1 MAICTIGLNTMD
13 LTGEYEDRQF
23 VVTRGDSRIAI
34 TIARNSDT
42 AKLTRNNRFVI
53 DDPESP
59 TPLAYLLTKPLKIGG
74 VFNNEGYYKFVLQEV
89 VTTDDDNL
97 ELGIADYYLHFPK
110 EPKPPV
116 ERQEIN
122 PDIMKTDDGKGVWL

>member
-34 TIARNSDT
+34 TIARNTDT
-42 AKLTRNNRFVI
+42 AKLNRTNRFII
-53 DDPESP
+53 DDPESSV
-59 TPLAYLLTKPLKIGG
+59 PLAYALTKPLKVGG
-74 VFNNEGYYKFVLQEV
+74 VYNNEGIYKFVLQEV
-89 VTTDDDNL
+89 VPTDDDNI

-110 EPKPPV
+110 DPTPLV

-122 PDIMKTDDGKGVWL
+122 PDILKTSDGKGVWL